1 MTQYPPLI
9 PIFQNQTPEK
19 LIYPNN
25 VEVNWKE
32 LENGFIRIIENK
44 LSNMDMPRFE
54 GVCHVATGDLDCSDP
69 NFSFEVFLMQCIAI
83 PYSYDARSYPAG
95 YKLLLT
101 SDDMKEWGDFVS
113 KITSIDRSQDW
124 DNALHEHTKSS
135 KVWPNLIEE
144 QYMVCALRAL
154 RKTFNIDQKNI
165 YCGFEGDTAED
176 WVDRRDDIISV

>member
-9 PIFQNQTPEK
+9 LIYQNQTPEE
-19 LIYPNN
+19 LTYPNN
-25 VEVNWKE
+25 IEVNWKE
-32 LENGFIRIIENK
+32 LENGFIRIIKNK
-44 LSNMDMPRFE
+44 LSKMDIPKYE

-69 NFSFEVFLMQCIAI
+69 NFSFEVFLMQSISI

-113 KITSIDRSQDW
+113 KMTSIDRSQNW
-124 DNALHEHTKSS
+124 SNALHEHTKSS

-154 RKTFNIDQKNI
+154 RKTFNINSKNI
-165 YCGFEGDTAED
+165 YCGFDGDTAED
-176 WVDRRDDIISV
+176 WVDRRKSIISV